1 MRNVD
6 PCPCDKA
13 VLAHEPE
20 EYSQLTA
27 CAEAALVITAASKT
41 TKIKSA
47 FRIFQLPLFP
57 GPYSMST
64 FKVFIPGFY
73 YSGDRGRTPFPAA
86 CAGYGLLPLR
96 RYCTGVQILNKVQPA
111 PGQVD
116 ILDNYSK
123 NLGAAGTRTANASGP
138 RTLERQ
144 FCFRESAVHRELPQF
159 AC

>member
-1 MRNVD
+1 VIFGPVFHVNVQSFY
-6 PCPCDKA
+6 PR
-13 VLAHEPE
+13 VLLLREIG
-20 EYSQLTA
+20 
-27 CAEAALVITAASKT
+27 EA
-41 TKIKSA
+41 
-47 FRIFQLPLFP
+47 
-57 GPYSMST
+57 
-64 FKVFIPGFY
+64 
-73 YSGDRGRTPFPAA
+73 PFPVA

-111 PGQVD
+111 PGQVN

-144 FCFRESAVHRELPQF
+144 FDFRVSAVHRELPQF